1 MKNCLSFCS
10 RQFFIKS
17 GLWNKIVL
25 ILIFYVKMI
34 EYIMDKSVKKILI
47 VDDERPIARALELKL
62 INSGFQA
69 EIAKNGTE
77 AVDKIKSGGF
87 DMILLD
93 LVLPGIDGF
102 TILQKAKEEI
112 KTKTPIIVLSNLSQ
126 TDDIKK
132 AKALGAIDFLV
143 KSNTPVSEI
152 VNKIKKYFNL

>member
-1 MKNCLSFCS
+1 
-10 RQFFIKS
+10 
-17 GLWNKIVL
+17 
-25 ILIFYVKMI
+25 
-34 EYIMDKSVKKILI
+34 MDKSVKKILI
-47 VDDERPIARALELKL
+47 VEDERPIARALELKL
-62 INSGFQA
+62 ISSGFQA

-93 LVLPGIDGF
+93 LVLPEIDGF

-126 TDDIKK
+126 ADDVKK
-132 AKALGAIDFLV
+132 AKALGAMDFLV
-143 KSNTPVSEI
+143 KSNTPISEI